1 MLQSST
7 SVIPFYESEG
17 PPQALPLLT
26 YHTEM
31 FCPTLSFV
39 LISPQEEMIFST
51 LPLRGLTLTPS
62 RVFTTT
68 SRATT
73 PIRSRAS
80 TPKVTKLVSFSE
92 GQFTQNSESEKVSA
106 YSSLSSISSKDSKI
120 LKPEGEAGRPGCGG
134 YNLEKA
140 LNWDVDCFK
149 DLKEYIHRSIKKH
162 CNIDKSKKLQA
173 AAALQEVHRE
183 APDQIRRHN
192 QMSRLMSFFSSDD
205 PSPEVVESH
214 PLNELRS
221 PSTHTYPPPTANT
234 TLATPAISSSEECVM
249 ELDNPWQSVRRMR
262 DDDEQRPNKVF
273 LKEIDQSSKL
283 REDVHE
289 LHLSKHDLLLRKHHV
304 QITSNVRESDMQ
316 SAIAQY
322 QQQNQYL
329 QRDNANALASLDQNH
344 RKEVAELQNDMALG
358 LHKAQTETRAEIEH
372 LLAEKEARF
381 DCEMCLAKDR
391 FLADNEAELARLDA
405 KYSSKINSLDSQLR
419 HANTASPASTP
430 AWRHFVGKKPMA
442 TCTKIIGFSPIPDS
456 SSESDTD
463 EEPQTESLP
472 LTSLLGDVPIA
483 NATVS
488 MLAEA
493 LAKVLQTP
501 QMTSPR
507 GPCSRHKP
515 PKPPVESFT
524 DTQRRD
530 NKANVREL
538 FRTAFHATKDEE
550 YMLHVSASCEAI
562 LSFAHGMGP
571 GPDPLAMQW
580 DMATTHNSKWNQKVI
595 DLLCSQDDITLKFSQ
610 CHKCWRKAQP
620 LTLSDGTR
628 ETMQQVGDRLVD
640 QMNERLRLARV
651 LTRRVTK
658 FETRKKVMS
667 TLLSDRNATGKDDQA
682 VWAYLQSI
690 MENLG
695 KDGMSS
701 DESEHEDGD
710 VQVFRRKSMPWRA
723 DFSQEMQI
731 IDQQRLTGATIFT
744 PCGSKPAKRLHN
756 VNRESSCVPIEG
768 LPRAFYNPSWLTD
781 QRPSFTVSKK
791 KFQRMEII
799 VARQ

>member
-1 MLQSST
+1 
-7 SVIPFYESEG
+7 
-17 PPQALPLLT
+17 
-26 YHTEM
+26 
-31 FCPTLSFV
+31 
-39 LISPQEEMIFST
+39 
-51 LPLRGLTLTPS
+51 
-62 RVFTTT
+62 
-68 SRATT
+68 
-73 PIRSRAS
+73 
-80 TPKVTKLVSFSE
+80 
-92 GQFTQNSESEKVSA
+92 
-106 YSSLSSISSKDSKI
+106 
-120 LKPEGEAGRPGCGG
+120 
-134 YNLEKA
+134 
-140 LNWDVDCFK
+140 
-149 DLKEYIHRSIKKH
+149 
-162 CNIDKSKKLQA
+162 
-173 AAALQEVHRE
+173 
-183 APDQIRRHN
+183 
-192 QMSRLMSFFSSDD
+192 MSRLMSFFSSDD
-205 PSPEVVESH
+205 PAPEVVESH

-221 PSTHTYPPPTANT
+221 PSTHTYPPPPAST
-234 TLATPAISSSEECVM
+234 TSATPAISSSEECVM
-249 ELDNPWQSVRRMR
+249 DLDNPWQSVRRTR

-283 REDVHE
+283 REDVRE
-289 LHLSKHDLLLRKHHV
+289 LHFSKHDLLLRKRHA
-304 QITSNVRESDMQ
+304 QITSNIRESDMQ

-381 DCEMCLAKDR
+381 DREMQLAKDR

-419 HANTASPASTP
+419 HVNTASPASTP

-442 TCTKIIGFSPIPDS
+442 TCTNIIGFSPIPDS

-507 GPCSRHKP
+507 GPRSRRKP

-550 YMLHVSASCEAI
+550 
-562 LSFAHGMGP
+562 
-571 GPDPLAMQW
+571 PDPLAMQW
-580 DMATTHNSKWNQKVI
+580 DMATTHNSEWNKKVI
-595 DLLCSQDDITLKFSQ
+595 DLLCSQYATLQETNRWARRSSQSIRDDITLKFSQ
-610 CHKCWRKAQP
+610 CRKCWRKAQP

-640 QMNERLRLARV
+640 QTNERLRLARV
-651 LTRRVTK
+651 LTRRATK
-658 FETRKKVMS
+658 FETRKKVTS

-744 PCGSKPAKRLHN
+744 PRGSKPAKRLRN
-756 VNRESSCVPIEG
+756 VNRESSRVPIEG

-781 QRPSFTVSKK
+781 QRPSFTVSNK